1 MARAA
6 HKLVCVCFSHI
17 RFQYI
22 KRNAI
27 HTVNAKLLRLFRID
41 LCEDR
46 RTNGGSVSVCVCI
59 LLLLAVTR
67 RTTDD
72 MLCARFSPLGLA
84 IEQHTRSV
92 RIIFIIFKIS
102 SEHQQ
107 QHCLETALNG
117 KRKKKKK
124 KSVYA
129 LRRAQST
136 CEYIRFIKRLAFF
149 LHKIFSFT
157 FSTCFVL
164 LLHLDKAELRVATSM
179 HDIIIGAVFANSKIE
194 CTIYDMFFHCFD
206 EWICVKSAN
215 ECFPL
220 QDEQRP
226 VEVCSDIIAKTW
238 I

>member
-1 MARAA
+1 MRSLLASRLGNRAA
-6 HKLVCVCFSHI
+6 HAQRSNHFHH
-17 RFQYI
+17 FQNI
-22 KRNAI
+22 QRAPTTTLPRNS
-27 HTVNAKLLRLFRID
+27 TEWQTK
-41 LCEDR
+41 E
-46 RTNGGSVSVCVCI
+46 
-59 LLLLAVTR
+59 
-67 RTTDD
+67 
-72 MLCARFSPLGLA
+72 
-84 IEQHTRSV
+84 E
-92 RIIFIIFKIS
+92 
-102 SEHQQ
+102 E
-107 QHCLETALNG
+107 
-117 KRKKKKK
+117 K